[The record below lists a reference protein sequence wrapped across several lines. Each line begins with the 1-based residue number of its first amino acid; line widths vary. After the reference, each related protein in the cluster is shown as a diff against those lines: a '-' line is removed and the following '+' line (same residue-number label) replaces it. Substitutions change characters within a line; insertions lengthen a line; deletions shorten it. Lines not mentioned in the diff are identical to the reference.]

1 MACRRLL
8 AKKGLFQMVYK
19 WRNDS
24 NFLNCLEA
32 ERRRLSVILPTEPL
46 RQLLA
51 ARQHLTSR

>member
-1 MACRRLL
+1 
-8 AKKGLFQMVYK
+8 MVYK

-32 ERRRLSVILPTEPL
+32 ERRRLSAILPAEPL